1 MDTAAPQLTDNSVNA
16 LLEQARQLIL
26 RLTAYIDSILARL
39 GTAGP
44 SNAVLR
50 KLTAYALVPAESAL
64 RRVVLILAAHQPF
77 PERSARARV
86 IPDAAKPRSAPRSP
100 QKTAEPRAPVFNMR
114 EPQPRPKSDFLAP
127 GELPRIRLLTDDVL
141 RASTQA
147 AAPRDLS
154 ASFTRRLMA
163 LHAALND
170 PHAVAARWLRRHF
183 AARVPKGCPLSPHR
197 IPGQRK
203 TLPEHDRN
211 TLRNLTDLVLD
222 YFTTDTS

>member
-26 RLTAYIDSILARL
+26 RLTAYIDSILERL
-39 GTAGP
+39 GAAHP
-44 SNAVLR
+44 SNALLR

-77 PERSARARV
+77 PERSARARA
-86 IPDAAKPRSAPRSP
+86 IPDAAKPRSAPRPP
-100 QKTAEPRAPVFNMR
+100 QAPRAPVFNMR
-114 EPQPRPKSDFLAP
+114 EPQPRPASDFLTP
-127 GELPRIRLLTDDVL
+127 GEMPHIRLLTDDVL
-141 RASTQA
+141 RAPA
-147 AAPRDLS
+147 KALAPRDLS
-154 ASFTRRLMA
+154 ASFTRRLAA

-197 IPGQRK
+197 IPGHRK
-203 TLPEHDRN
+203 TLPEDDRN
-211 TLRNLTDLVLD
+211 TLGSLTDLVLT
-222 YFTTDTS
+222 YFATDTS

>member
-1 MDTAAPQLTDNSVNA
+1 MDTAAPQPTDDPVFH

-26 RLTAYIDSILARL
+26 RLTAYIDSILERL
-39 GTAGP
+39 GAAHP
-44 SNAVLR
+44 SNALLR

-64 RRVVLILAAHQPF
+64 RRVVLILAAHQPL
-77 PERSARARV
+77 PER
-86 IPDAAKPRSAPRSP
+86 PKPRVLPAP
-100 QKTAEPRAPVFNMR
+100 
-114 EPQPRPKSDFLAP
+114 
-127 GELPRIRLLTDDVL
+127 
-141 RASTQA
+141 
-147 AAPRDLS
+147 APRDLS
-154 ASFTRRLMA
+154 ASFTRRLLA